1 MRLAEDL
8 YMNGYI
14 SYPRTDNTVYP
25 KSLNLNGILETL
37 RGGVFDADVAW
48 VQQHRRPV
56 PTRGK
61 KESTDHPPI
70 HPTGAA
76 TREALGQDR
85 WKVYELI
92 VRRFLATL
100 SPDATWATVRCTFD
114 ASGEP
119 YAATGSRLLS
129 AGWRRVYPY
138 SEAKEKILPVLTA
151 GERLPIRSVNLEEK
165 QTQPPPRYSQSRLI
179 QVMEEHG
186 LGTKSTR
193 HEVIGKLISRRYVEG
208 NPLRPTLVGRAV
220 TDALDNHAATI
231 TEPEMTRTLE
241 EHMQL
246 IKQRERSREDVVTE
260 SRGMLHRVFDKLEAH
275 EEEIGEEIMEQT
287 AEEHTVGP
295 CPVCGHDLRIRHIG
309 ISQFIGCT
317 GYPECRFNISLPG
330 STWGRAI
337 RLDETCEEHGLSH
350 VRLIRKGS
358 RPWTI
363 GCPLCSHIESNIEA
377 LRMMPSM
384 TDDLM
389 QRLHAHH
396 IYTVSEIAGM
406 QPPDLSGVIG
416 VDTGEAG
423 QLIREAGGALEVLRR
438 RSELKKFIRKVIP
451 PRRGRS
457 HAKITRNLLEQG
469 IGDIRALSQADPAVL
484 KKAGIGD
491 AGATELLEAARGLCN
506 ERALR
511 EAGVPAVSLKKYQ
524 AGGVASPDDLCYL
537 PIPYLSSKTG
547 INPETVHKHVDLV
560 CSHLGRPTPAKI
572 TKAVLERGRKELLA
586 IPGIGEAT
594 VQRLYLAG
602 IYDTATLR
610 EADPE
615 KVSSITGI
623 AEARLHDYIGHLK

>member
-1 MRLAEDL
+1 
-8 YMNGYI
+8 
-14 SYPRTDNTVYP
+14 
-25 KSLNLNGILETL
+25 
-37 RGGVFDADVAW
+37 
-48 VQQHRRPV
+48 
-56 PTRGK
+56 
-61 KESTDHPPI
+61 
-70 HPTGAA
+70 
-76 TREALGQDR
+76 
-85 WKVYELI
+85 
-92 VRRFLATL
+92 
-100 SPDATWATVRCTFD
+100 
-114 ASGEP
+114 
-119 YAATGSRLLS
+119 
-129 AGWRRVYPY
+129 
-138 SEAKEKILPVLTA
+138 
-151 GERLPIRSVNLEEK
+151 
-165 QTQPPPRYSQSRLI
+165 
-179 QVMEEHG
+179 
-186 LGTKSTR
+186 
-193 HEVIGKLISRRYVEG
+193 
-208 NPLRPTLVGRAV
+208 
-220 TDALDNHAATI
+220 
-231 TEPEMTRTLE
+231 
-241 EHMQL
+241 
-246 IKQRERSREDVVTE
+246 
-260 SRGMLHRVFDKLEAH
+260 
-275 EEEIGEEIMEQT
+275 
-287 AEEHTVGP
+287 
-295 CPVCGHDLRIRHIG
+295 
-309 ISQFIGCT
+309 
-317 GYPECRFNISLPG
+317 ECRFNISLPG

-423 QLIREAGGALEVLRR
+423 QLIREAGDALEVLRR

-469 IGDIRALSQADPAVL
+469 IGDIRALSQADPAAL

>member
-1 MRLAEDL
+1 
-8 YMNGYI
+8 MNGYI